1 MSLTNKRFRPALLS
15 AAIAASVTS
24 VGVFAQE
31 EDGNTS
37 LEEITVT
44 GFRKSVMD
52 SISTKRDAKGVV
64 EAISAE
70 DIGKLPDSSIAES
83 LARLPGLATQRLDGR
98 ASRVSIRGFGENESA
113 TTFNGREQVS
123 IGDNRGVEFDLYPS
137 EIMSGVTVYKTPT
150 ADLEAEGIAGVI
162 DMQTVSPLE
171 RGERV
176 VKFNAQME
184 QTSFDK
190 LNPDGEDQGQRA
202 TISYI
207 DQFADDTIGV
217 AFAYNTMSS
226 PNQEE
231 RWNAWGY
238 PEIFVDD
245 QGNYHNWPGN
255 DENRNA
261 DGTPWEST
269 GASML
274 GGAKPFVRSSE
285 LKRDSA
291 MLVVELQP
299 NEKLNATLDALYVDF
314 SDEKILRGIE
324 VPFAWGQGSYSP
336 VGEAQDG
343 FFTSGVSE
351 GQRVVV
357 RNDLET
363 RAAEM
368 TSFGVN
374 TKYDF
379 SDTLQLEFDA
389 SHSSVERDIWSFE
402 SYSGTGRGDNEG
414 VADDLTYTFN
424 GGNTGAQFGHNL
436 DYSDFDLIQ
445 LGGPL
450 TWGYSAALNNKFNLG
465 GTQYENAAQDGF
477 LNAPEIDDEL
487 TSLKL
492 AATQI
497 VEAGIVNEVTYGVS
511 HRDRQKVKKSQ
522 GYYMT
527 LASFDGTPEN
537 STLVVPEEY
546 RLGSV
551 SLDFIGMGD
560 MVAYNAAGLLRDGYY
575 DLTDEALTGIQHL
588 TKSYD
593 VSEAITAAFA
603 QAGFETEVA
612 GLPLTG
618 TAGLRYVH
626 TQVDTKGSVGRVV
639 DGLVVP
645 VASDVSHDYSHVL
658 PSLNM
663 ALALTDEQ
671 TLRFGA
677 AKTISR
683 ARMDEMNSSV
693 EFGIESQPD
702 GNGNFF
708 KFSGGNPYLEPK
720 EAIGVDLSYENY
732 FSDEG
737 YFSVAVFWKDLSQWH
752 FDDNYEVDALDVL
765 DIDPALIPDGADT
778 TATRYSKTNG
788 GGGTLR
794 GYELALS
801 LPFNMF
807 SESLDGFGMI
817 ASHTGVSSD
826 VKDQNDNDYE
836 LAGLSDSIQTLTAY
850 YENYG
855 FSARTSLR
863 KRSDFKGEVYGVGFD
878 TAQVDVLGETLVDAQ
893 IGYDFAESGIGGLE
907 GLSVFLQGVNLTDEP
922 FTTLQGDSAL
932 QVRDYQ
938 SYGKTYLLGFSYE
951 L

>member
-24 VGVFAQE
+24 MGVFAQE
-31 EDGNTS
+31 EGNTS

-44 GFRKSVMD
+44 GFRKSLQD
-52 SISTKRDAKGVV
+52 SIDTKRDAKGVV

-83 LARLPGLATQRLDGR
+83 LSRLPGLAAQRLDGR

-137 EIMSGVTVYKTPT
+137 EIMAGVTVYKTPQ
-150 ADLEAEGIAGVI
+150 ASLEAEGIAGVI
-162 DMQTVSPLE
+162 DMQTVKPLQ
-171 RGERV
+171 RGERAIQ
-176 VKFNAQME
+176 FNAQME
-184 QTSFDK
+184 QTGFDK

-202 TISYI
+202 TFSYI
-207 DQFADDTIGV
+207 DQFANDTVGV

-226 PNQEE
+226 PSQEE
-231 RWNAWGY
+231 RWNSWGY
-238 PEIFVDD
+238 PEFEVDG
-245 QGNYHNWPGN
+245 QNY
-255 DENRNA
+255 
-261 DGTPWEST
+261 SI
-269 GASML
+269 L

-299 NEKLNATLDALYVDF
+299 NEKLHTTFDALYVDF

-324 VPFAWGQGSYSP
+324 IPFAWGQGALSADFADADPDS
-336 VGEAQDG
+336 G
-343 FFTSGVSE
+343 FLTSANTD

-379 SDTLQLEFDA
+379 TDSFQLEFDA
-389 SHSSVERDIWSFE
+389 SHSKVEREIWSFE
-402 SYSGTGRGDNEG
+402 SYSGTGRGDSEG
-414 VADDLTYTFN
+414 VADNLGYTFRP
-424 GGNTGAQFGHNL
+424 GNTGAQFSHEL
-436 DYSDFDLIQ
+436 DYSDYNLIQ

-450 TWGYSAALNNKFNLG
+450 TWGWSAALNDKYNLA
-465 GTQYENAAQDGF
+465 GTPYENAAQDGF

-487 TSLKL
+487 TQLKL
-492 AATQI
+492 AATQL
-497 VEAGIVNEVTYGVS
+497 VELGPVNEISYGIS
-511 HRDRQKVKKSQ
+511 YRDREKVKRSQ

-527 LASFDGTPEN
+527 LANFDGTAEN
-537 STLVVPEEY
+537 STMIVPEEY

-560 MVAYNAAGLLRDGYY
+560 MIAYDAAGMLRDGLY

-588 TKSYD
+588 TKSYS
-593 VSEAITAAFA
+593 VSETVTSAFA
-603 QAGFETEVA
+603 QAGFESEVA
-612 GLPLTG
+612 GLALTG
-618 TAGLRYVH
+618 NFGARYVY
-626 TQVDTKGSVGRVV
+626 TEQQSQGFGGQVIN
-639 DGLVVP
+639 GLVV
-645 VASDVSHDYSHVL
+645 AEETDLSHDYGHFL

-663 ALALTDEQ
+663 ALALTEDQ

-683 ARMDEMNSSV
+683 ARMDQMNASV
-693 EFGIESQPD
+693 EMTYSQTPD
-702 GNGNFF
+702 ANGNHWNI
-708 KFSGGNPYLEPK
+708 SGGNPLLEPK
-720 EAIGVDLSYENY
+720 EAVGVDLSYENY
-732 FSDEG
+732 FSEEG
-737 YFSVAVFWKDLSQWH
+737 YFSVALFWKDLKQWH
-752 FDDNYEVDALDVL
+752 FDGNYEVDLAGVA
-765 DIDPALIPDGADT
+765 DPATGVVPENASA
-778 TATRYSKTNG
+778 TAYGKING
-788 GGGTLR
+788 GGGTLQ
-794 GYELALS
+794 GYELAVT

-807 SESLDGFGMI
+807 HESLDGFGVL
-817 ASHTGVSSD
+817 ASHTGISSD
-826 VKDQNDNDYE
+826 VEDPNGNEYE
-836 LAGLSDSIQTLTAY
+836 LPGLSDSIQTMTAY
-850 YENYG
+850 YDNYG
-855 FSARTSLR
+855 FSARVSMR
-863 KRSDFKGEVYGVGFD
+863 KRDEFKGDVYGLGFD
-878 TAQVDVLGETLVDAQ
+878 TVQVDVMGETIVDAQ
-893 IGYDFAESGIGGLE
+893 IGYDFAESNINGLE
-907 GLSVFLQGVNLTDEP
+907 GLSVFLQGQNLTDEP
-922 FTTLQGDSAL
+922 FTTLSGDNSL

-938 SYGKTYLLGFSYE
+938 SYGKTYLLGFSYK